1 MIDKIDKIKKA
12 TMKENVLLTK
22 SYSFSVRIVKLFQY
36 LTEKHKIYDLARQ
49 VLRSGTSIGAN
60 SEEAMGGF
68 SPKDFRHKIT
78 IAYKEA
84 RETRYWLKL
93 LRDTG
98 YINTK
103 LAKSLITDAE
113 ELLKILGKIIITMNK
128 KLKNHK

>member
-1 MIDKIDKIKKA
+1 
-12 TMKENVLLTK
+12 MKENILLTK
-22 SYSFSVRIVKLFQY
+22 SYSFSVRIVKLFQH
-36 LTEKHKIYDLARQ
+36 LIEKHKIYDLARQ

-60 SEEAMGGF
+60 CEEAMGGF

-84 RETRYWLKL
+84 RETRYWLRL

-98 YINTK
+98 YIDTK

-128 KLKNHK
+128 KLKKHSEK